1 LAPQRPGSKKLTGS
15 ILITLKSWTPS
26 NAACTGKKERPTW
39 RNYPIDFEPGRF
51 PLSRVGWIYQPG
63 FMERLSTPLDEGLY
77 QIKRFVFG
85 EGIKAYKSALE
96 NSGKPEAQTS
106 LLIGRGYKSLGDYE
120 EALRQLER
128 AHQINKEDSEI
139 LGEMADCYDMI
150 GNTRIAKLF
159 FREAFYINPQ
169 GIALEFIESK
179 IVKKIIEKLEEK
191 ELNQDLLKEWIPV
204 YGVLYG
210 VFNVKRE
217 LRPWRSEA

>member
-1 LAPQRPGSKKLTGS
+1 
-15 ILITLKSWTPS
+15 
-26 NAACTGKKERPTW
+26 
-39 RNYPIDFEPGRF
+39 
-51 PLSRVGWIYQPG
+51 
-63 FMERLSTPLDEGLY
+63 LDEGLY

-217 LRPWRSEA
+217 LRPLEIGGLKQSIYALKNELQETKAEMSILLPRLINRYFWLIDHYLMIKEDRSRIEEVLLNIRVLDSGIYEMYTR